1 MDLAV
6 EMWVQDKTSV
16 PAIEYNYSYPARVKA
31 ENKFE
36 KFFKEKKA
44 GDDKVRLA
52 RAGAQLILMD
62 GKARFTHKSIMEYFA
77 ARVIYEQIKYY
88 DKPTKKDDLSTGS
101 DLAQDFLHDKLLKG

>member
-1 MDLAV
+1 LPKGYDLEASFYNYSMDLAV

-52 RAGAQLILMD
+52 RAGA
-62 GKARFTHKSIMEYFA
+62 
-77 ARVIYEQIKYY
+77 
-88 DKPTKKDDLSTGS
+88 
-101 DLAQDFLHDKLLKG
+101 

>member
-1 MDLAV
+1 
-6 EMWVQDKTSV
+6 
-16 PAIEYNYSYPARVKA
+16 
-31 ENKFE
+31 
-36 KFFKEKKA
+36 
-44 GDDKVRLA
+44 
-52 RAGAQLILMD
+52 MD